1 VQLTPGEKLG
11 PYEVLEPVGK
21 GGMGEV
27 YRGVDTRLGRPVA
40 IKISAREFSDRFER
54 EARAISA
61 PNHPNICT
69 LYDVGANYLVM
80 EFVDGEMLSTLID
93 RGPMP
98 LDKALGHAMQIVDA
112 LSAAHAKGVVH
123 RDLKPGNIMVTRNGV
138 KVLDFGLAKL
148 SAERLAS
155 MSSAS
160 LVETAAAPITRE
172 GAILGTL
179 SYMAPEQVEGK
190 EADERSDIFAFGAV
204 FYEMITGH
212 PPFTGDTSAAVLAA
226 ILRDQPPPMKQWHP
240 GVPRAL
246 DRLVRKCLEKKPD
259 DRWQSARDLKPALEL
274 IDLDAAPVSTG
285 SSGAPVPVQAPAP
298 SPLPTPRVRIGVWPA
313 VAAALVIA
321 LAATVWVLWP
331 AAAPPPPEATRFE
344 ITQPGSTSFVSI
356 SPDGRTLAFV
366 ATGADGRVMLWVRN
380 LATLESR
387 PVQGT
392 EGAIGTPFWSP
403 DSRNIVFTSA
413 GKLRRIEATGGP
425 NQVLCDSPTLLR
437 GGFWTA
443 DNRIVFSDAAQNL
456 MQVAAAGGTPTPV
469 TEGAGPGESHAY
481 PALLPDGR
489 HFVYT
494 RGGQNGG
501 VFLGTLGL
509 APAEQSQT
517 RLLADTSP
525 VAFAPSAD
533 PSLGY
538 LLFVRRANAGAQI
551 TDTGTLMAQPFDT
564 SRLATAGEPVPIA
577 EDISP
582 IAWAVS
588 ANGVLVYRP
597 GLTVLPTASNA
608 LNTGTRGILTWFD
621 RTGKV
626 LSTAGDVTSYSVG
639 ISLSP
644 DGTRVASAHA
654 EQGNTD
660 IWIFE
665 FARGV
670 STRFTF
676 DPAVDYS
683 PAWSPDGSRIV
694 FASNRGGKW
703 AFYEKASNGA
713 GAEEP
718 FFNPEV
724 ADRPTPFAVSRD
736 GRFLTYSAS
745 RGGINFDSFVVP
757 MAGTSAERKGTSIV
771 GAQFNERG
779 TRFSPDGRWFS
790 YTSNESGR
798 DEAYVRPFDP
808 ETGRAG
814 EGQFMISK
822 DGGASPKWRGDG
834 KEMFYLAPG
843 GTIMSVEIT
852 TTPSFSAATP
862 KPLFKGP
869 AGVIYWELAAD
880 GQRFLMPV
888 PQQAGS
894 SQPYRVV
901 LNWPST
907 LQK

>member
-1 VQLTPGEKLG
+1 MQLTPGEKLG
-11 PYEVLEPVGK
+11 PYEVVEPIGK

-27 YRGVDTRLGRPVA
+27 YRGVDSRLGRPIA
-40 IKISAREFSDRFER
+40 IKVSAREFNDRFER

-61 PNHPNICT
+61 LNHPHICT
-69 LYDVGANYLVM
+69 LYDVGPNYLVM
-80 EFVDGEMLSTLID
+80 EFVEGEMLSTAID
-93 RGPMP
+93 RGPLP
-98 LDKALGHAMQIVDA
+98 LDKALGYAMQIVDA

-155 MSSAS
+155 VSSAS
-160 LVETAAAPITRE
+160 LVETAAGPITRE

-204 FYEMITGH
+204 FYEMITGQ

-226 ILRDQPPPMKQWHP
+226 ILRDQPPSMKQRQP
-240 GVPRAL
+240 LVPRAL
-246 DRLVRKCLEKKPD
+246 ERVVRKCLEKKPD
-259 DRWQSARDLKPALEL
+259 DRWQSARDLKPTLEL
-274 IDLDAAPVSTG
+274 IDLDAPPMSSG
-285 SSGAPVPVQAPAP
+285 SSAPVPVQPPAP
-298 SPLPTPRVRIGVWPA
+298 SPLSTPRVRIGVWPA

-344 ITQPGSTSFVSI
+344 ITQPGSTSYVSI

-387 PVQGT
+387 PLEGT
-392 EGAIGTPFWSP
+392 EGAVGTPFWSP
-403 DSRNIVFTSA
+403 DSRNLVFASA

-425 NQVLCDSPTLLR
+425 NQVLADSPTVLR
-437 GGFWTA
+437 GGFWTPE
-443 DNRIVFSDAAQNL
+443 NRIVFSDAAQNL
-456 MQVAAAGGTPTPV
+456 MQVPSAGGTAKPV
-469 TEGAGPGESHAY
+469 TEGAAPGQVQGY
-481 PALLPDGR
+481 PSLLPDGR
-489 HFVYT
+489 HFIYA

-501 VFLGTLGL
+501 VFLGTLD
-509 APAEQSQT
+509 ARPAEQSQT
-517 RLLADTSP
+517 RLLADVSA
-525 VAFAPSAD
+525 VAFAPSTK

-538 LLFVRRANAGAQI
+538 VLFVRRPSSDSQLS
-551 TDTGTLMAQPFDT
+551 DPGTLMAQPFDT
-564 SRLATAGEPVPIA
+564 GRLETVGEPVPIA
-577 EDISP
+577 EDVSAV
-582 IAWAVS
+582 AWAVS
-588 ANGVLVYRP
+588 ASGVLVYRP
-597 GLTVLPTASNA
+597 GISVIPTAGNA
-608 LNTGTRGILTWFD
+608 INTGTRGVLTWFD

-626 LSTAGDVTSYSVG
+626 LRTAGDVTSYNVG

-644 DGTRVASAHA
+644 DATRVASAHA

-665 FARGV
+665 FSRGI

-676 DPAVDYS
+676 DPAVDFS
-683 PAWSPDGSRIV
+683 PAWSADGSQIV

-703 AFYEKASNGA
+703 AFYQKASNGA
-713 GAEEP
+713 GAEEL

-757 MAGTSAERKGTSIV
+757 MAGTPAERKGTMIV

-808 ETGRAG
+808 ETGRPG

-822 DGGASPKWRGDG
+822 DGGVSPKWRGDG

-843 GTIMSVEIT
+843 GTIMSVDIT

-869 AGVIYWELAAD
+869 AGVIYWDLAAD

-894 SQPYRVV
+894 AQPYRVV
-901 LNWPST
+901 LNWTST
-907 LQK
+907 LKN